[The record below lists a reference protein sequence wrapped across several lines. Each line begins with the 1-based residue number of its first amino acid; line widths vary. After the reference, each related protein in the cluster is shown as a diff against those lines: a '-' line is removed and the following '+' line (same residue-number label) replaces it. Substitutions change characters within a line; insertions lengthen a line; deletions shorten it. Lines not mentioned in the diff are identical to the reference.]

1 MKTDFKQHDVS
12 HGFSTILMVITLM
25 VMGLVLLIGFNL
37 LITSWQKAILMESQY
52 YQRFNQASSSLTWA
66 INQNWPAP
74 KAHWHCMTE
83 PTYQLKACTKQ
94 SLLKVDKYVLVRG
107 EAKDEDFYLYTLA
120 HFDNNQLIVEK
131 GHWLDYCP
139 EKRAIY
145 CE

>member
-1 MKTDFKQHDVS
+1 MKTDFNPLPAQS
-12 HGFSTILMVITLM
+12 GFSTIMMVIIFM
-25 VMGLVLLIGFNL
+25 VVGLVLLIGFNL
-37 LITSWQKAILMESQY
+37 LICSWQKAIIMESRY
-52 YQRFNQASSSLTWA
+52 YQQFNQANSSLTWG
-66 INQNWPAP
+66 ITQNWPAP
-74 KAHWHCMTE
+74 KAHWHCLTE
-83 PTYQLKACTKQ
+83 PTYQLKACIKK

-120 HFDNNQLIVEK
+120 HFDNNRLIVEK